1 MDLKQRRAN
10 MENMLAQIEE
20 KIATVRNQLA
30 ELEALR
36 QQQIGALQLA
46 DVLLQEAE
54 ETEPEEAEL

>member
-10 MENMLAQIEE
+10 MENMFAQIEE

>member
-20 KIATVRNQLA
+20 RLSTSKTHLV
-30 ELEALR
+30 ELMMLR
-36 QQQIGALQLA
+36 EQQRGALQLA

-54 ETEPEEAEL
+54 ETEPEEAE

>member
-36 QQQIGALQLA
+36 QQQIGVLQLA

-54 ETEPEEAEL
+54 ETEPEEAE